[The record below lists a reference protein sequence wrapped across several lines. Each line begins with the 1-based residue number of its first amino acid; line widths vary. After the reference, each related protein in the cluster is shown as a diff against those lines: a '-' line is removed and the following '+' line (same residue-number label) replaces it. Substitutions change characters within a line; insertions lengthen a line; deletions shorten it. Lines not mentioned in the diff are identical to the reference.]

1 MMLMLLNT
9 FRRWMRLRVRPGA
22 KRRQPPRA
30 RLEVT
35 ALEDRAVP
43 AAYLFWKG
51 TVSNDWSVAGN
62 WEDSFGGHFVP
73 GSADV
78 AVLGTIA
85 AGAQA
90 PTVKAGTPTRPEETC
105 SGISLQAGFAGKTLT
120 IEGRLRLTGV
130 LLAPG
135 GPANPTEW
143 NQNATITGPGALAIN
158 GPFSWRQGAISVKN
172 LYVHG
177 GGQLAVREDA
187 STLTADNITIG
198 ASATGELSA
207 GSMRLSLVDP
217 MNQYLQLGDNTIIS
231 VKPQGLLEF
240 WQTSFSPWQG
250 GLSGGKRI
258 DNQGLVSRPALDDH
272 DLPLY
277 LSTPIVNLSPTAIFR
292 LVDYGYLYIND
303 PRGDAYASLNQEAG
317 LTELGSKS
325 TLDVADDVVIRDG
338 DLLVKSD
345 VAFDETYLVG
355 NLRLYGGN
363 LIVGDA
369 AYTIFRVQGDLTLTD
384 GTVKMNVDGA
394 NNDFNDEIRVDGGT
408 LDLRESHT
416 TLQVTTDGQAS
427 ATGNFYDILTA
438 TQRLGDDFGF
448 FEWLGF
454 ELNGYQHQ
462 FMPGTN
468 TYRLTK
474 QAEAG

>member
-1 MMLMLLNT
+1 MKL
-9 FRRWMRLRVRPGA
+9 
-22 KRRQPPRA
+22 
-30 RLEVT
+30 
-35 ALEDRAVP
+35 
-43 AAYLFWKG
+43 
-51 TVSNDWSVAGN
+51 
-62 WEDSFGGHFVP
+62 
-73 GSADV
+73 
-78 AVLGTIA
+78 
-85 AGAQA
+85 
-90 PTVKAGTPTRPEETC
+90 
-105 SGISLQAGFAGKTLT
+105 SL
-120 IEGRLRLTGV
+120 
-130 LLAPG
+130 
-135 GPANPTEW
+135 
-143 NQNATITGPGALAIN
+143 
-158 GPFSWRQGAISVKN
+158 
-172 LYVHG
+172 
-177 GGQLAVREDA
+177 GGQ
-187 STLTADNITIG
+187 
-198 ASATGELSA
+198 
-207 GSMRLSLVDP
+207 
-217 MNQYLQLGDNTIIS
+217 MNYYLQLGDNTIIS
-231 VKPQGLLEF
+231 VKPEGSLEF
-240 WQTSFSPWQG
+240 WQSVGSPWAG